1 MNGGGSAQQKTEQHS
16 FAVSYA
22 ESKTRDDCMST
33 ILQSLGLTKDQ
44 VAKAVVKE
52 NPKPKPAP
60 KKKRVLRSA
69 KRNPARARIIVEP
82 STLKTMRAEAKHLGV
97 SFDEYVSALIEK
109 IFDLRQWAVPRW
121 EGKAPYC
128 NNFARGRNGK

>member
-1 MNGGGSAQQKTEQHS
+1 
-16 FAVSYA
+16 
-22 ESKTRDDCMST
+22 MST

-44 VAKAVVKE
+44 VAKGAVVKDPE
-52 NPKPKPAP
+52 PAPKP

-69 KRNPARARIIVEP
+69 KRSPARARIIVEP

-109 IFDLRQWAVPRW
+109 VFDLRQWAVPRW

-128 NNFARGRNGK
+128 SNFARRNK